1 MEDDEAFQTR
11 IDDSRLNDNREQ
23 IGIGHDESS
32 KSLIQFDAV
41 KNPPAQDGRKTLNI
55 NNIIVPV
62 QSIEDEQVIEEIKVA
77 GDSSQQSSSL
87 R

>member
-41 KNPPAQDGRKTLNI
+41 KNPPTQDGRKTLNI
-55 NNIIVPV
+55 SNIIVPV